1 MPPIRHKLHDWNLT
15 PKEAV
20 ALQRELASRVDT
32 STPLGK
38 LGLVAGCD
46 VSYDRGSPWLYAA
59 VVAVQVAD
67 LTAVESVVVRAEV
80 KFPYVPGLLSFRE
93 APPVLAAWEKLRVE
107 PDAVMLDAQGIAHPR
122 RFGLACHLGLWLDR
136 PCVGCAKSRLVGV
149 YDEPGPDPGD
159 TAPLTVRGEPV
170 GVVLRSAARA
180 RPVFVSPGHRVDL
193 EGAVAV
199 VRATLSGYRQPVP
212 TRLAHIAAN
221 QARAAGE
228 ASGRTV

>member
-1 MPPIRHKLHDWNLT
+1 MPPIRRKLHDWDLT
-15 PKEAV
+15 PKQAV
-20 ALQRELASRVDT
+20 ALQRELAARVDT
-32 STPLGK
+32 ATPLGK

-59 VVAVQVAD
+59 VVVVRLPD
-67 LTAVESVVVRAEV
+67 LAPVESAVVRAGV
-80 KFPYVPGLLSFRE
+80 TFPYVPGLLSFRE
-93 APPVLAAWEKLRVE
+93 APPVLAAWEKLCVE

-136 PCVGCAKSRLVGV
+136 PCVGCAKSRLVGEF
-149 YDEPGPDPGD
+149 DEPGPDPGD

-212 TRLAHIAAN
+212 TRLAHVAAN

-228 ASGRTV
+228 APGRSV